1 MLSTFIIHVGGA
13 GGCPLLDFLGWGG
26 VLSYPRPSLD
36 GAGLVI
42 PHHQREVTIIPPPYT
57 TEEVAYPSWTT
68 RVSWR
73 LGLDPRVVPRGLGGG
88 GGPPTP
94 GVQPGGR
101 DRP

>member
-42 PHHQREVTIIPPPYT
+42 PHRQREVTIIPPPYT

-94 GVQPGGR
+94 VTSR
-101 DRP
+101 